1 MKHAGD
7 SGRVEAMDATLGTK
21 GTPRS
26 SMCTVVHP
34 LGALSVVMAVVALAV
49 TVATA
54 VATARA
60 NVQAR
65 GLYGHGLFELPS
77 EQWPPSAGV
86 YLALGLVSCGVGLVA
101 LGSGL
106 YAALRK
112 GCRWAGGAAV
122 LVALAI
128 APLAL
133 AVYLLA
139 GGAA

>member
-1 MKHAGD
+1 
-7 SGRVEAMDATLGTK
+7 MDATLAAQGTARPPAFA
-21 GTPRS
+21 T
-26 SMCTVVHP
+26 VHP
-34 LGALSVVMAVVALAV
+34 LGALSIVMAAVALTV

-54 VATARA
+54 AAIAGA
-60 NVQAR
+60 NMQAQVLYGR
-65 GLYGHGLFELPS
+65 GLFDLPS
-77 EQWPPSAGV
+77 AQWPPSAGV
-86 YLALGLVSCGVGLVA
+86 YVALGLVSCGVGLVA

-128 APLAL
+128 APLAV
-133 AVYLLA
+133 AVYLSS